1 MPMMTRLQVMKAHAL
16 LAAFVFPVA
25 IMFMI
30 TGVLYTCGIKG
41 SYSKTVYDIQLTE
54 ELQPEL
60 ATLIALAIVELD
72 KLELG
77 HSSGEAKVKSIGSS
91 FMLEWTGSSKDIN
104 LEPID
109 DDLMAHL
116 PSTKQVGIDTLFNFI
131 KQKAVLFL
139 KSMQLYLPLP

>member
-30 TGVLYTCGIKG
+30 TGVLYTWGIKG